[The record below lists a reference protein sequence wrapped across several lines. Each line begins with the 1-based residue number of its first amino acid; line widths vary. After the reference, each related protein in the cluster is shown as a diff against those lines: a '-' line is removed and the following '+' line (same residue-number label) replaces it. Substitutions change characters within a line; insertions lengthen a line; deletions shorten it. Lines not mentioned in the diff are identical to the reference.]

1 MTAELGIEVDT
12 NERDE
17 RLRVVALSGSLDGN
31 TAADLES
38 AVSRLVDE
46 GGSHLIFDL
55 SRLGYVASAGI
66 GVFINAQQ
74 LAQKNSGGI
83 QLVRPSNAVSQV
95 FKILGLQALFTIR
108 PDVDA
113 AIDAA
118 LT

>member
-46 GGSHLIFDL
+46 GGSLPLLVGD
-55 SRLGYVASAGI
+55 RPRGGYSGSGI
-66 GVFINAQQ
+66 GPHV
-74 LAQKNSGGI
+74 
-83 QLVRPSNAVSQV
+83 
-95 FKILGLQALFTIR
+95 
-108 PDVDA
+108 
-113 AIDAA
+113 
-118 LT
+118 